1 VVLVGVAGGLLS
13 GLFGVGGGIVMVPL
27 LALWLGLEQRR
38 AITTSLIAI
47 IPIALAGMAGYAL
60 GSAVNWG
67 AGLLLAIGGVLGG
80 QVGVWLL
87 PRVPVRLL
95 QGIFTIILLYS
106 AYRLVFPSGDLNS
119 GLEQSTSQLG
129 LPLIVV
135 GLAAGILAGLLGV
148 GGGIVLVPGLV
159 LLIGSNI
166 NTARGTSLLV
176 VVFTAVTASIT
187 NIRNGR
193 ADTRDGI
200 IVGLAG
206 APAAL
211 LGSFLGQWLPDEQAS
226 WLFAALLVFA
236 ASQMGIRAASTPS

>member
-1 VVLVGVAGGLLS
+1 MLVGVAGGLLS

-38 AITTSLIAI
+38 AIATSLLAI
-47 IPIALAGMAGYAL
+47 IPIAVAGMAGYAL
-60 GSAVNWG
+60 GSAVDWG
-67 AGLLLAIGGVLGG
+67 AGLLLGIGGVAGG
-80 QVGVWLL
+80 QIGVWLL

-95 QGIFTIILLYS
+95 QGIFTVILLYS
-106 AYRLVFPSGDLNS
+106 AYRLVFPSGALV
-119 GLEQSTSQLG
+119 GAFEQNTSELWI
-129 LPLIVV
+129 PLVVV

-148 GGGIVLVPGLV
+148 GGGIILVPGLV
-159 LLIGSNI
+159 LLIGSDI

-176 VVFTAVTASIT
+176 VVFTAITASIT
-187 NIRNGR
+187 NVRNGR
-193 ADTRDGI
+193 ADARDGI

-211 LGSFLGQWLPDEQAS
+211 LGSFLGQWLPDHQAS

-236 ASQMGIRAASTPS
+236 ASQMGIRALRSTR